1 MIADKDPAVTRAL
14 DLLVPPLN
22 GDAEGLFA
30 RARVDAGR
38 IRAARRR
45 RRWVTGLAF
54 AAVALLTGAAIA
66 ASKLNLLPFLQT
78 HDRNS
83 ARYSVDQ
90 SRVYRG
96 GSPTALNCPAAGLGA
111 FLCTP
116 TRTEAGARAYIL
128 ATHVAAQ
135 PELTR
140 AGMLAQLAAAE
151 QSGVSHKQVQRVRAD
166 LARVSDEFIHS
177 LNLIVSIETI
187 ASDQQ
192 VPGDPRLELVPPVR
206 VPTWIACEQERK
218 RAFKCRTLASSANVP
233 VNTPIYQLRPSKDWH
248 AVAKPKGQPLELSRL
263 VNAILHRQPTNDE
276 IRVLLDL
283 VRVASARGYSSSGSH
298 NPTITGNP

>member
-1 MIADKDPAVTRAL
+1 MIADKDPAVMRAL

-30 RARVDAGR
+30 RACVDAGR

-83 ARYSVDQ
+83 ARFSVDQ

-116 TRTEAGARAYIL
+116 TGTEAGARAYIL
-128 ATHVAAQ
+128 ATRVAAQ
-135 PELTR
+135 PRHAPIRLADEVALVLAVQAGLLDALSLPDVIVFR
-140 AGMLAQLAAAE
+140 AGMTVALDRDAAE
-151 QSGVSHKQVQRVRAD
+151 AVAQIQATGTLDVARKQTLLQALQRYA
-166 LARVSDEFIHS
+166 SS
-177 LNLIVSIETI
+177 I
-187 ASDQQ
+187 ASL
-192 VPGDPRLELVPPVR
+192 P
-206 VPTWIACEQERK
+206 
-218 RAFKCRTLASSANVP
+218 
-233 VNTPIYQLRPSKDWH
+233 
-248 AVAKPKGQPLELSRL
+248 
-263 VNAILHRQPTNDE
+263 
-276 IRVLLDL
+276 
-283 VRVASARGYSSSGSH
+283 SGSLTLLH
-298 NPTITGNP
+298 A